1 MAIVQQ
7 TPSGGGGSGGGDK
20 RGDDPSKGHYIGKG
34 DVNAAVWLYS
44 VRPARQYLMQWRK
57 LSQSFITVLFLPNDN
72 R

>member
-44 VRPARQYLMQWRK
+44 VRPARQYLIQ
-57 LSQSFITVLFLPNDN
+57 
-72 R
+72 